1 MKGRQ
6 KVEILGVIFLKFL
19 ISVWAEG
26 MEVHM
31 KIYFSSF
38 VGVDVQGELTIDLVM
53 IRGLTLVNG

>member
-1 MKGRQ
+1 M
-6 KVEILGVIFLKFL
+6 IFLKFL

-38 VGVDVQGELTIDLVM
+38 VGVDVQGDLTIDLVM

>member
-31 KIYFSSF
+31 KICFSSF
-38 VGVDVQGELTIDLVM
+38 VGVDVQGDLTIDLVM